1 LEQLDFVDHKPEKA
15 ASAVVDG
22 VEVYLPL
29 ADILDPEK
37 EKQRLVS
44 EKSNLETFVGN
55 LEKKLSNKQFI
66 SNAPKQVVEIEK
78 QKLKTAQENLS
89 KIQQQIINLN

>member
-1 LEQLDFVDHKPEKA
+1 
-15 ASAVVDG
+15 
-22 VEVYLPL
+22 
-29 ADILDPEK
+29 
-37 EKQRLVS
+37 
-44 EKSNLETFVGN
+44 
-55 LEKKLSNKQFI
+55 I